1 MSGYRGK
8 RFLDLVLVIG
18 SAPLWLPLMAYVAL
32 LVRRGIGS
40 PVLFRQRRTG
50 CGDREFLMMKFR
62 SMTDARTASGA
73 ALPEDDRLTPFGRR
87 LRASSLD
94 ELPELFNV
102 LRGDMSL
109 VGPRPL
115 LPQYLPRY
123 STYHR
128 RRHEVRPGLTGLA
141 QVSGRNAIG
150 WSEKFDLD
158 VKYVDACSVWLDI
171 RILWRTIRAVMVRD
185 GIAAAGD
192 AIMPEFT
199 DYGAPATSSSPERAK

>member
-8 RFLDLVLVIG
+8 RLFDLFLVIG
-18 SAPLWLPLMAYVAL
+18 SAPVWLPLMASVAL
-32 LVRRGIGS
+32 LVRRRIGS
-40 PVLFRQRRTG
+40 PVLFRQQRTG
-50 CGDREFLMMKFR
+50 CGDREFLMSKFR
-62 SMTDARTASGA
+62 SMSDAGTAAGA
-73 ALPEDDRLTPFGRR
+73 PLPDEDRLTPFGRW

-115 LPQYLPRY
+115 LPRYVPRY
-123 STYHR
+123 SSYHR

-150 WSEKFDLD
+150 WSAKFDLD
-158 VKYVDACSVWLDI
+158 VQYVNACSLSLDI
-171 RILWRTIRAVMVRD
+171 QILWRSVRAVLIRD
-185 GIAAAGD
+185 GITSAAD
-192 AIMPEFT
+192 AIMPEFI
-199 DYGAPATSSSPERAK
+199 DYGPPVPPSSPEPSR